1 MAESPYIVEV
11 SAENYTSVVLESP
24 TPVLVDFWAEWC
36 QPCKMLMPILSR
48 LAEEYQG
55 KFILAKINT
64 EEQQELA
71 AQFGIRSIP
80 TVKLFK
86 GGKPVD
92 EFMGALPEAEIRAFL
107 DKYIARESDTLVAQ
121 SNQRL
126 LEGDVEGAM
135 QLVEEAARSDPENP
149 RTLIAYARLK
159 AAVGDREEAE
169 AVLDSLPPDVQKS
182 PELAGFR
189 TQLRFDRIA
198 ETGPAP
204 EGLQQRIDSDPADSE
219 ARYYLAVNRVVDGEY
234 EEALEHLLHLMQKDR
249 AYGNDA
255 GRKGMLEIFE
265 ILGDGNEL
273 ANRFR
278 NRMFNA
284 LH

>member
-1 MAESPYIVEV
+1 
-11 SAENYTSVVLESP
+11 
-24 TPVLVDFWAEWC
+24 
-36 QPCKMLMPILSR
+36 MLMPVLFR

-55 KFILAKINT
+55 GFILAKLNT

-86 GGKPVD
+86 GGEPVD
-92 EFMGALPEAEIRAFL
+92 EFSGALPEAEIRAFL
-107 DKYIARESDTLVAQ
+107 DRFIARESDTLVAQ
-121 SNQRL
+121 SNQLL

-135 QLVEEAARSDPENP
+135 KLVEEAARSDPQNP

-169 AVLDSLPPDVQKS
+169 AVLDSLPPDVQES
-182 PELAGFR
+182 PELMGFR

-198 ETGPAP
+198 EGGPAP
-204 EGLQQRIDSDPADSE
+204 EQLEQRIDADPADSE
-219 ARYYLAVNRVVDGEY
+219 ARYYLAINLIVDGEY
-234 EEALEHLLHLMQKDR
+234 EQALEHLLQLMLKDR
-249 AYGNDA
+249 AYGDDA
-255 GRKGMLEIFE
+255 GRKGMLEVFE
-265 ILGDGNEL
+265 ILGSENPL
-273 ANRFR
+273 VNRFR

>member
-11 SAENYTSVVLESP
+11 SAENYTSIVLESP
-24 TPVLVDFWAEWC
+24 VPVLVDFWAEWC
-36 QPCKMLMPILSR
+36 QPCKMLMPVLSR

-64 EEQQELA
+64 EEQQQLA
-71 AQFGIRSIP
+71 AQFSIRSIP

-86 GGKPVD
+86 GGKPLD

-107 DKYIARESDTLVAQ
+107 DKYIARESDALVAQ

-135 QLVEEAARSDPENP
+135 QLAEEAARSDPENP

-169 AVLDSLPPDVQKS
+169 AVLDSLPADVQES
-182 PELAGFR
+182 PELMGFR
-189 TQLRFDRIA
+189 AQLRFDRIA

-204 EGLQQRIDSDPADSE
+204 EELEQRISSDPTDSE
-219 ARYYLAVNRVVDGEY
+219 ARYYLAINRIVDGEY
-234 EEALEHLLHLMQKDR
+234 EQALEHLLQLMQKDR
-249 AYGNDA
+249 AYGDDA

-265 ILGDGNEL
+265 ILGGNDEL
-273 ANRFR
+273 VNRYR

>member
-11 SAENYTSVVLESP
+11 TAENYAPVVLESP
-24 TPVLVDFWAEWC
+24 LPVLVDFWAEWC
-36 QPCKMLMPILSR
+36 QPCKMLMPVLSR
-48 LAEEYQG
+48 LAEEYRG

-64 EEQQELA
+64 EEQRELA

-80 TVKLFK
+80 TVKLFQ

-107 DKYIARESDTLVAQ
+107 DKHIPRESDNLVAQ

-135 QLVEEAARSDPENP
+135 QLAEEAARSDPENP

-159 AAVGDREEAE
+159 AALGDREEAE
-169 AVLDSLPPDVQKS
+169 TVLDSLPADVQAS
-182 PELAGFR
+182 PELTGFR
-189 TQLRFDRIA
+189 AQLRFDRLA

-204 EGLQQRIDSDPADSE
+204 DELEQRINTDPADSE
-219 ARYYLAVNRVVDGEY
+219 ARYYLALNLIVEGEY
-234 EEALEHLLHLMQKDR
+234 EQALEHLLQLMQKDR
-249 AYGNDA
+249 AYGDDA
-255 GRKGMLEIFE
+255 GRKGMLEVFE
-265 ILGDGNEL
+265 ILGEGNEL
-273 ANRFR
+273 VNRFR